1 MANQVTILNGYNIT
15 PPFSGIACDVYG
27 NQCQYVGSGNTFP
40 VTFILPLQFNTAPAI
55 QLTLIDSTGCQISEV
70 VTCNTNPTPA
80 VTPTLTPTPTLTITP
95 TVTSTIT
102 PTITPTFTETPT
114 STPTPTITESP
125 TQTPTQTPTN
135 TPTETITQTP
145 TNTPTETPT
154 QTPTNTPT
162 PSVSPTP
169 GSSLTPTP
177 TITDTPTPT
186 PTITDTP
193 TPTPTPTITDTPTP
207 TPTITTTP
215 TETPTKTPTE
225 TPTNTPTPTPT
236 ITDTPTPTPTPTVT
250 ITESPTPTPTPTVTI
265 TESPTP
271 TPTPTPSGTMLNN
284 YFATQ
289 CAGTGIAIVDPT
301 LLTGTTGSTFLGS
314 DGNCWYT
321 VPTTTGAT
329 ATVTPLLEFG
339 NYSGGT
345 SCDECADYGC
355 VNWEVA
361 DDGSGSIIEFTPCC
375 GETRTSPALIG
386 IDETITVCSKTQP
399 IVTSGSATIVNQGI
413 CPTCP

>member
-186 PTITDTP
+186 PTIT
-193 TPTPTPTITDTPTP
+193 
-207 TPTITTTP
+207 TTP
-215 TETPTKTPTE
+215 TETPTNTPTE

-250 ITESPTPTPTPTVTI
+250 ITESPTPTPTPT
-265 TESPTP
+265 
-271 TPTPTPSGTMLNN
+271 PSSTMLNN

-289 CAGTGIAIVDPT
+289 CAGTGLEVVDPT
-301 LLTGTTGSTFLGS
+301 LLTGSTGTTFLGS

-329 ATVTPLLEFG
+329 ATITPLLEFG
-339 NYSGGT
+339 NISGGT

-375 GETRTSPALIG
+375 GEIRTSPALIG